1 MLDLFPPS
9 RESSSGLPACVRG
22 VLGRIK
28 FLRTLDRIV
37 YARDNIFFSHVAFE
51 LRLLHQLRRLFPCA
65 AKKQSPAGGL
75 NFVGKIADSTEARGV
90 DGSHIAQ
97 AQDHDWRQIAHD
109 TQNFIKLIC
118 RAEEKWSVH
127 AKHGGVRWDIFAL

>member
-28 FLRTLDRIV
+28 FVRTPDRIV

-51 LRLLHQLRRLFPCA
+51 LRLLHQLRRLFTCA

-97 AQDHDWRQIAHD
+97 TQDHDWRQTAHGA
-109 TQNFIKLIC
+109 QNFIKLIR
-118 RAEEKWSVH
+118 RAEKKRPVY
-127 AKHGGVRWDIFAL
+127 AKNGRVRGEIF